1 MLQSLCNKYIC
12 AASVRS
18 GMRLRIV
25 LAGCAIVFNLA
36 SSNSVAQRA
45 VTAKDLIG
53 DAVPEV
59 GPKHA
64 DVDEA
69 IKRFGKR
76 DPLGARA
83 DLEEARK
90 KDPTLPPTDITL
102 AKMYF
107 LSGNA
112 AAGRAAIEKSASDF
126 PNDPEPYLLFADQYF
141 NQGNVIEADALY
153 DKGMQLTERF
163 NDNTKRKRNFAIRAR
178 WGRAMIAE
186 RRKKWPE
193 MTAELEALLKI
204 DEHHA
209 QALYRRGI
217 ALCMQDKFEPGYRS
231 FEAAKKEDTEKTLP
245 NPWLATALMY
255 DRRDLAEK
263 AQQWF
268 EEAIKREPKDLATI
282 TSYASWLLRANKIGD
297 AETRLAAARIS
308 HPEALE
314 VFTLSGVAARMN
326 KKPKEAEDFF
336 VTALGKAPAHVGVMN
351 QLATLLI
358 GQDDEQKKVRALQF
372 AAMNAKL
379 NAESAD
385 ANITLAWVNFKLGRA
400 NEATTAL
407 RAGLQLGALSPDSS
421 YFVAEIFSSQN
432 RPEDVATSK
441 RLLSEALASDQAGI
455 FIHRKDAEE
464 LLKKLGGPS
473 P

>member
-1 MLQSLCNKYIC
+1 
-12 AASVRS
+12 
-18 GMRLRIV
+18 MRLV
-25 LAGCAIVFNLA
+25 FAFAGCAIILSLA
-36 SSNSVAQRA
+36 ANNSFAQRA

-59 GPKHA
+59 GAKHA
-64 DVDEA
+64 DIDEA
-69 IKRFGKR
+69 IKRFGNR

-83 DLEEARK
+83 YLEEARK
-90 KDPTLPPTDITL
+90 KDPTLPPSDITL

-107 LSGNA
+107 LAGNA
-112 AAGRAAIEKSASDF
+112 ASGRAAIETSTANF

-141 NQGNVIEADALY
+141 NQGNIIEADALY
-153 DKGMQLTERF
+153 DKGMQLAERF
-163 NDNTKRKRNFAIRAR
+163 NENQKRKRNFAIRAR
-178 WGRAMIAE
+178 WGRSKIAE

-193 MTAELEALLKI
+193 MTAELDALLKI

-209 QALYRRGI
+209 QAHYQRGI
-217 ALCMQDKFEPGYRS
+217 ALCMQDKFPEGYKA
-231 FEAAKKEDTEKTLP
+231 FELAKKEDTEKALP
-245 NPWLATALMY
+245 NPWVSTALMY
-255 DRRDLAEK
+255 DRLDRDQLS
-263 AQQWF
+263 QRWF
-268 EEAIKREPKDLATI
+268 EEAIKQEPKDLFTI
-282 TSYASWLLRANKIGD
+282 TNYASWLMRAEKLGD

-326 KKPKEAEDFF
+326 NKPKEAEEFF

-385 ANITLAWVNFKLGRA
+385 ANITLAWVNFKLGRV

-407 RAGLQLGALSPDSS
+407 RAGLQQGALSPDSS
-421 YFVAEIFSSQN
+421 YLVAEIFSSQN
-432 RPEDVATSK
+432 RPEDVETSK
-441 RLLSEALASDQAGI
+441 RLLSEALASDKAGI

-464 LLKKLGGPS
+464 LLKKLGGAPA
-473 P
+473 PR